1 MAHALEM
8 ENGEVAF
15 ALRGAPAWHG
25 LANRTFSADEHVTT
39 ADMLSA
45 AILDGWN
52 VRLED
57 VQYPEGYR
65 SNSDLFMVT
74 RTNPFDK
81 GTDVLAVV
89 GKRYRV
95 FQNEDLFTFGD
106 NILDGGASWESAGSI
121 KNGKVVFGS
130 LVVPREF
137 ILDPQGAA
145 DKTTTYLLV
154 HTSHDGSASVQ
165 ASITPVRVVCQN
177 TLHVALNNTKSSF
190 KLRHTLKVEGRVA
203 EARMALGLTFNYMDE
218 FESIAKSLFETS
230 MSNAQW
236 DKLINT
242 IYPKPDA
249 NQAPQVSTKWQAKRD
264 LLDDIYFQSPT
275 QTNIKGNYWGALN
288 ALTERI
294 DYFRTGRTANGEALI
309 GAASGFDPV
318 VNAEKS
324 RILRAVRELA
334 NA

>member
-1 MAHALEM
+1 MAHALEV

-25 LANRTFSADEHVTT
+25 LANRTFSADEHVSTN
-39 ADMLSA
+39 DMLTA
-45 AILDGWN
+45 AKLDGWN

-57 VQYPEGYR
+57 VQYPAGYR
-65 SNSDLFMVT
+65 SKTDLFMVT
-74 RTNPFDK
+74 RTNPFDA

-95 FQNEDLFTFGD
+95 FQNEELFTFGD

-137 ILDPQGAA
+137 IIDPQGAN
-145 DKTTTYLLV
+145 DKTLTYLLV

-177 TLHVALNNTKSSF
+177 TLNMALNGCKQSF

-203 EARMALGLTFNYMDE
+203 EARRVLGLTFAHMDS
-218 FESIAKSLFETS
+218 FESVAKSLYEAPL
-230 MSNAQW
+230 SNADW
-236 DKLINT
+236 DKLVNA
-242 IYPKPDA
+242 IYPMPDA
-249 NQAPQVSTKWQAKRD
+249 QSAPQVLTKWQAKRD
-264 LLDDIYFQSPT
+264 LLEDIYQVSPT
-275 QTNIKGNYWGALN
+275 QSTIKGTYWGALN

-318 VNAEKS
+318 VNAEKG

-334 NA
+334 GV

>member
-1 MAHALEM
+1 M
-8 ENGEVAF
+8 N
-15 ALRGAPAWHG
+15 
-25 LANRTFSADEHVTT
+25 
-39 ADMLSA
+39 
-45 AILDGWN
+45 
-52 VRLED
+52 
-57 VQYPEGYR
+57 
-65 SNSDLFMVT
+65 
-74 RTNPFDK
+74 
-81 GTDVLAVV
+81 AV
-89 GKRYRV
+89 
-95 FQNEDLFTFGD
+95 
-106 NILDGGASWESAGSI
+106 
-121 KNGKVVFGS
+121 
-130 LVVPREF
+130 
-137 ILDPQGAA
+137 
-145 DKTTTYLLV
+145 
-154 HTSHDGSASVQ
+154 
-165 ASITPVRVVCQN
+165 
-177 TLHVALNNTKSSF
+177 
-190 KLRHTLKVEGRVA
+190 
-203 EARMALGLTFNYMDE
+203 
-218 FESIAKSLFETS
+218 
-230 MSNAQW
+230 QW

>member
-1 MAHALEM
+1 MAHALESQ
-8 ENGEVAF
+8 NGEVAF
-15 ALRGAPAWHG
+15 ALRGKPAWHG
-25 LANRTFSADEHVTT
+25 LANKTWEADEHITT
-39 ADMLSA
+39 ADMLESA
-45 AILDGWN
+45 KLSNWN
-52 VRLED
+52 VSLED
-57 VQYPEGYR
+57 VQYPADYR
-65 SNSDLFMVT
+65 TNSDLFMVT
-74 RTNPFDK
+74 RTNPFDGGK
-81 GTDVLAVV
+81 DVLSIV

-218 FESIAKSLFETS
+218 FESIAKSLFETP
-230 MSNAQW
+230 MNAVQW
-236 DKLINT
+236 DNLINA

-249 NQAPQVSTKWQAKRD
+249 TQAPQVSTKWQAKRD